1 MYPDKLTDNMRK
13 KGYEVIFFKTKEEAT
28 QYICGLFDGAV
39 IGCGDSQTISKMD
52 LYRLLSA
59 KNTVFDP
66 NQCEDN
72 ESFLTT
78 ARKALMAD
86 YFFTSVNAVTE
97 DGVIINLDGT
107 GNRVAGSLF
116 GHKKV
121 FYVFGTNKI
130 CLNGKRIIFKGINR
144 HEFDAK
150 TGRAIT
156 KEDMLFRDY
165 ADAEQRWHRYAPR

>member
-97 DGVIINLDGT
+97 DGVIINLDE
-107 GNRVAGSLF
+107 
-116 GHKKV
+116 
-121 FYVFGTNKI
+121 I
-130 CLNGKRIIFKGINR
+130 
-144 HEFDAK
+144 
-150 TGRAIT
+150 GRA
-156 KEDMLFRDY
+156 
-165 ADAEQRWHRYAPR
+165 HV